1 MVERCP
7 DKTEAGGSIPPMPTI
22 DLLRLK
28 FGQFSKTKEFLNF
41 KILGFLYKIK
51 FCYNVNNKKA
61 GILIN
66 LGR

>member
-1 MVERCP
+1 
-7 DKTEAGGSIPPMPTI
+7 MPTI

-61 GILIN
+61 GIQF
-66 LGR
+66 